1 MTAQFNKLAVRKE
14 LGAMA
19 YRLRDTNL
27 DPLIKARILR
37 RHIDNLLD
45 ALPVRYHALLQEMS
59 AADTASVGVG
69 IDVITGML
77 PPVTYGEIPA
87 GTAFRMADHPG
98 TVVVKRKG
106 GVEFHGII
114 IGHLD
119 GDCRILEV

>member
-1 MTAQFNKLAVRKE
+1 MDNQFNKLAVRKE
-14 LGAMA
+14 LGAMT
-19 YRLRDTNL
+19 YRLRDASL

-45 ALPVRYHALLQEMS
+45 ELPVRYHAVLQEMS
-59 AADTASVGVG
+59 ATDTTSVGVG

-87 GTAFRMADHPG
+87 GTAFRMTDHHD

-119 GDCRILEV
+119 GNCRILEV